1 MQLENSVVATIEECA
16 RASHAG
22 TTSFGAV
29 VAKLID
35 LGVESYHA
43 DYRRGETTY
52 YLPGGASH
60 TVPLHTPEPAPAEVF
75 RAEAIREAVGGAQ
88 RGEVNYPEFVRRTMA
103 AGCVGYWVW
112 LAGRHVVYHGRR
124 GEAYVE
130 PFPGQPAPEQPQSM
144 RRDAEVVKRIY
155 EAL

>member
-1 MQLENSVVATIEECA
+1 MPIESSVAAIIEECA

-22 TTSFGAV
+22 ITSFGTV
-29 VAKLID
+29 VAQLIE

-52 YLPGGASH
+52 YLPDGATH
-60 TVPLHTPEPAPAEVF
+60 TVPLHTPGPAPAEAF
-75 RAEAIREAVGGAQ
+75 RAEAVREAVGGAQ
-88 RGEVNYPEFVRRTMA
+88 RGEVRYPEFVRRTMA

-130 PFPGQPAPEQPQSM
+130 PFPGQPAPESVLNRQPG
-144 RRDAEVVKRIY
+144 DARS
-155 EAL
+155 A